1 MSYYIKNNL
10 DKAKLVPG
18 ELFEALY
25 GNKAPRYVREE
36 NPNHLWLKETKPKEI
51 RPYLTRTNKST
62 SNPLNK
68 NDYERQKTREDSK
81 YLANSLEQLT
91 PLQSLHAVKFGDF
104 KIKRLNDN
112 EFHVYRVPNRSGN
125 SSMCSGSS
133 NLMSFST
140 NARFSARNR
149 LIETIKANDDF
160 KYFFTGTFNPKKW
173 NVFNFSELHSKF
185 TRFLRR
191 RGIKYILIPEPHKSG
206 AIHFHGLFNES
217 IEPYLKEF
225 DISQKLPSKITDAI
239 KKGHDLYNFPDYA
252 KMFGWVSIE
261 KIRNFEACANY
272 VSKYVSKS
280 FDDESRFSYRRYF
293 CSTGLKKP
301 EFVPFI
307 KNIYSFDKIYSEI
320 IPKVVYR
327 RSAGGVGTVP
337 PRVEAPPSV
346 VGEGFNLNAPPNF
359 SH

>member
-1 MSYYIKNNL
+1 MSYYTKNNL
-10 DKAKLVPG
+10 DKSKLEPG
-18 ELFEALY
+18 ELFDALY
-25 GNKAPRYVREE
+25 GNKAPRYIREQ
-36 NPNHLWLKETKPKEI
+36 NPSHLWLKEARPNQI
-51 RPYLTRTNKST
+51 RPYLTRTDKST
-62 SNPLNK
+62 SDPLNR
-68 NDYERQKTREDSK
+68 NDFERQNTREESEF
-81 YLANSLEQLT
+81 LAKDFEKLT
-91 PLQSLHAVKFGDF
+91 PLQSLHAVKYGDF

-125 SSMCSGSS
+125 ASLNS
-133 NLMSFST
+133 NPSDSMSFST
-140 NARFSARNR
+140 NARFSARSR

-173 NVFNFSELHSKF
+173 NVYNFSELHSKF

-225 DISQKLPSKITDAI
+225 DLSQKLPTKITDAI
-239 KKGHDLYNFPDYA
+239 KQDRDVYNFPDYA

-261 KIRNFEACANY
+261 KIRNFEATAVY

-280 FDDESRFSYRRYF
+280 FDNNTRFSYRRYF

-301 EFVPFI
+301 EFVPYI
-307 KNIYSFDKIYSEI
+307 KNVCSFRPTFSEI

-327 RSAGGVGTVP
+327 RCAEPV
-337 PRVEAPPSV
+337 APP
-346 VGEGFNLNAPPNF
+346 F
-359 SH
+359 SRGSAECADSSRGS

>member
-1 MSYYIKNNL
+1 MSYYTKNNL
-10 DKAKLVPG
+10 DLSKLEPG
-18 ELFEALY
+18 ELFDAIY
-25 GNKAPRYVREE
+25 GNKAPRYIREQ
-36 NPNHLWLKETKPKEI
+36 NPNHLWLKETKNRNV

-62 SNPLNK
+62 SNPLDK
-68 NDYERQKTREDSK
+68 NDFDRQKTRLDSEF
-81 YLANSLEQLT
+81 LANEIERLT
-91 PLQSLHAVKFGDF
+91 PLQSLHAVQFGDF
-104 KIKRLNDN
+104 KIKRLNNN
-112 EFHVYRVPNRSGN
+112 EFHVYKVPNRSGN
-125 SSMCSGSS
+125 ASLHSGPS
-133 NLMSFST
+133 NFMSFST

-160 KYFFTGTFNPKKW
+160 KFFFTGTFNPKKW
-173 NVFNFSELHSKF
+173 NVFNFSELHSKL

-239 KKGHDLYNFPDYA
+239 KQDRKVFNFPDYA

-261 KIRNFEACANY
+261 KIRNFEATAVY
-272 VSKYVSKS
+272 ISKYVSKS
-280 FDDESRFSYRRYF
+280 FDNETRFSYRRYF

-307 KNIYSFDKIYSEI
+307 KNFYSFNKTYSEI

-327 RSAGGVGTVP
+327 RSAVP
-337 PRVEAPPSV
+337 GAVPLAEAPPS
-346 VGEGFNLNAPPNF
+346 APKTVRG
-359 SH
+359 S